1 MNIICPRRNAE
12 DFTLFI
18 TYKKKGM
25 RFKIKDKNEILK
37 YFPNNIY
44 QIFLNLT
51 KENST
56 ILDEIQEIRMR
67 TNRPIILKMRDKDV
81 ILQYN
86 ITQSEILQ
94 ILEKLCE
101 NSIYAYK
108 SQICEGFITIKGGH
122 RVGLTGSCV
131 IENGKI
137 INVKYISSLNF
148 RIAREILN
156 CSTKVLREIIDIENK
171 TIYNTI
177 IAAPPGKGKTTILR
191 DIIRRLSNGI
201 DEINFR
207 GKTCGVV
214 DERGEIAAM
223 YKGVAQNDVGIR
235 TDVIENVSKNQG
247 IHMLIRTMAPE
258 IIACDEIGNI
268 EDIEAI
274 NYAMYSG
281 VKGIFTIHAKNIE
294 DIKNNK
300 SIYEL
305 IENGEIQK
313 VVFL

>member
-1 MNIICPRRNAE
+1 M
-12 DFTLFI
+12 
-18 TYKKKGM
+18 
-25 RFKIKDKNEILK
+25 KDIDEILK

-44 QIFLNLT
+44 QIFFSLF
-51 KENST
+51 KENNRL
-56 ILDEIQEIRMR
+56 IEEIQEIRIR
-67 TNRPIILKMRDKDV
+67 SNREILLKLMERDV

-86 ITQSEILQ
+86 VTQAEILQ
-94 ILEKLCE
+94 ILERLCE

-108 SQICEGFITIKGGH
+108 NQICEGFITVKGGH
-122 RVGLTGSCV
+122 RIGLTGSCV

-156 CSTKVLREIIDIENK
+156 CSTRILREIIDIENK
-171 TIYNTI
+171 TIYNSI
-177 IAAPPGKGKTTILR
+177 IVAPPGKGKTTVLR

-201 DEINFR
+201 DEINLK

-223 YKGVAQNDVGIR
+223 YKGVPQNDVGIR
-235 TDVIENVSKNQG
+235 TDIIENVHKNQG

-258 IIACDEIGNI
+258 IIACDEIGSR
-268 EDIEAI
+268 EDVESIH
-274 NYAMYSG
+274 YALYSG
-281 VKGIFTIHAKNIE
+281 VKGIFTMHGRSIE

-300 SIYEL
+300 QIYEL
-305 IENGEIQK
+305 IENREIQK
-313 VVFL
+313 VIFL